1 MVTGELAPVLKEVP
15 CPCALG
21 LATQTIVMVAIGVE
35 ANICVLI
42 KGVDALERAR
52 KICYVIFD
60 KTGTLT
66 QSKGAV
72 TTVKVFTRMDRANF
86 LALVASPECNREH
99 HISKAILEYARH
111 FYFFEDP
118 RVTKDSLIEIRVVKM
133 TGWLLHTNGCKWVV
147 VSKLVGR
154 VNLIIFFISFM

>member
-1 MVTGELAPVLKEVP
+1 
-15 CPCALG
+15 
-21 LATQTIVMVAIGVE
+21 MVAIGVE

-66 QSKGAV
+66 QSKGAI

-86 LALVASPECNREH
+86 LALVASPE
-99 HISKAILEYARH
+99 
-111 FYFFEDP
+111 
-118 RVTKDSLIEIRVVKM
+118 V
-133 TGWLLHTNGCKWVV
+133 
-147 VSKLVGR
+147 
-154 VNLIIFFISFM
+154 